1 MNKPNLIA
9 FLVFLLV
16 FSCSKKEVFLEGI
29 IISDNEYPVIISTID
44 TISVSWNDKETNR
57 LDSLSMNY
65 QNVTKTDY
73 DGFFSLNAYENDSIY
88 IKSFNHVTQSLSVAD
103 YLKLENQNITLKPCD
118 WEFECD
124 NPKEEF
130 FVFIAEK
137 ISLELKV
144 PEASCDVLM
153 DAQFIAKYKV
163 LENLYGDIK
172 KDSVTFY
179 VFDHYGWPKF
189 KDYEKLVLYVNKYCD
204 IYVHEKYQY
213 QPLLK
218 TKNGKLASPF
228 LMSDIRYLEPD
239 FPIKPRKME
248 FKNPVIFE
256 HEKLDSI
263 EGIKQRYP
271 EPYFKI
277 ENNKVFALYGN
288 DINELFELKKLT
300 VLKSRGKFQ

>member
-1 MNKPNLIA
+1 M
-9 FLVFLLV
+9 
-16 FSCSKKEVFLEGI
+16 LEGI
-29 IISDNEYPVIISTID
+29 IITDREFPIVISTID
-44 TISVSWNDKETNR
+44 TLSVYWKDKKTKR
-57 LDSLSMNY
+57 FDSLSKNN
-65 QNVTKTDY
+65 QNVTKTDSN
-73 DGFFSLNAYENDSIY
+73 GFFRLSAYENDSIY
-88 IKSFNHVTQSLSVAD
+88 IKSFNHISQSFSVTD

-118 WEFECD
+118 WEFECK
-124 NPKEEF
+124 NPNEEF

-137 ISLELKV
+137 ISLEMKI
-144 PEASCDVLM
+144 PEQSCNVLM
-153 DAQFIAKYKV
+153 DRQFIAKYKV
-163 LENLYGDIK
+163 LENLYGDIQ

-228 LMSDIRYLEPD
+228 LNDDFRYLKTD
-239 FPIKPRKME
+239 FPIKPRRMDFE
-248 FKNPVIFE
+248 NPVIFE

-263 EGIKQRYP
+263 EGIKQMYP
-271 EPYFKI
+271 EPYFRI
-277 ENNKVFALYGN
+277 EENKVFALYGN

-300 VLKSRGKFQ
+300 ILKSRGKFN